1 MSTGKDIKSKKFN
14 GLYYRELSD
23 GDRTY
28 YALVTIAGKSQ
39 RFCLGKHSEGV
50 NLVSANQARID
61 IINKARYGEEALS
74 TLPLTLAKKKK
85 KKIISFADVAGQ
97 YIDARVLSD
106 ATKAEYSSILKFM
119 EKMGIK
125 SKDLHAITQSD
136 VNSIQNNLLNEKRS
150 SSTINKYIGFIKSV
164 FNYGIRQGIIKSTN
178 PANASKPLKEN
189 NERQRYLS
197 KDEVGILIDSVRK
210 DQNLLLFCLL
220 GLQTGARLES
230 ILHIQVKDLDFEND
244 TITLHNIK
252 SKKTYKGFF
261 SGELKL
267 ILNDQFKGCNNPN
280 DFIITFNG
288 QQTTA
293 RQIQCRLKPILDRL
307 FNQGLDSKDSKNR
320 VVIHTLRHT
329 IASHLAIQGT
339 PIHEI
344 KKVMDHSSITE
355 TMRYA
360 KLAPDSGKESVRKLW
375 EGL

>member
-14 GLYYRELSD
+14 GIYYRELLD

-50 NLVSANQARID
+50 NLTSANQARVD

-74 TLPLTLAKKKK
+74 ILPLTLAKKKK
-85 KKIISFADVAGQ
+85 KKIVPFSDVAEQ
-97 YIDARVLSD
+97 YIGSRMLSE
-106 ATKAEYSSILKFM
+106 ATKTEYASILKFI
-119 EKMGIK
+119 EKTELK
-125 SKDLHAITQSD
+125 AKDIHAITQSD
-136 VNSIQNNLLNEKRS
+136 INSIQSRLLNEKRS
-150 SSTINKYIGFIKSV
+150 SSTINKYIGFMKSV
-164 FNYGIRQGIIKSTN
+164 FNYGIRHGIVKSVN
-178 PANASKPLKEN
+178 PVSATKPLKEN
-189 NERQRYLS
+189 NERQRYLA
-197 KDEVGILIDSVRK
+197 KDEVSTLIESVRE

-220 GLQTGARLES
+220 GLQTGARLDS
-230 ILHIQVKDLDFEND
+230 ILHIQVKDIDFEND

-267 ILNDQFKGCNNPN
+267 ILTEQFKGSKNPN

-288 QQTTA
+288 KQTTA

-344 KKVMDHSSITE
+344 KKIMDHSSITE

-360 KLAPDSGKESVRKLW
+360 KLAPDSGKESVKKLW